1 MSSLNITVEIKAP
14 RLGLIETQKIKA
26 LSCLWQSAEAP
37 VDVGRPLSGGA
48 AARFAFRGPGE
59 HTLHHVED
67 LSPSLTIIIR
77 ENILRMTFL

>member
-14 RLGLIETQKIKA
+14 RLGLIETQKN
-26 LSCLWQSAEAP
+26 QSALLSVAERGGP
-37 VDVGRPLSGGA
+37 SDVGRPLSGGA